1 MGRHKV
7 TRRVIIFSVF
17 DWRAS
22 ALKLGVVLVWCYYQQ
37 WIQHVA
43 IVNKKKCSVSWQR
56 GTACAI
62 VITRLYK
69 HCWINRHIGR
79 ATSWSSPM

>member
-22 ALKLGVVLVWCYYQQ
+22 ASKLGVVLVWCYYQQ

-43 IVNKKKCSVSWQR
+43 IVN
-56 GTACAI
+56 
-62 VITRLYK
+62 
-69 HCWINRHIGR
+69 
-79 ATSWSSPM
+79 